1 METLY
6 NVREQK
12 PENLKEAIST
22 ILNEAYEYYPHLFSQ
37 SDAEELSL
45 YFEDVWESQKGTK
58 LMLDNFIARY
68 IEFSDKN
75 LSYSILEKDIL
86 KPQ

>member
-1 METLY
+1 METRY
-6 NVREQK
+6 NVLEQK

-45 YFEDVWESQKGTK
+45 YYEDVWESQKGTK

-68 IEFSDKN
+68 IEFSDRN

>member
-6 NVREQK
+6 NVREQTPDNVK
-12 PENLKEAIST
+12 KVISN
-22 ILNEAYEYYPHLFSQ
+22 ILNEVYEYYPQLFSQ
-37 SDAEELSL
+37 TDAEELSL
-45 YFEDVWESQKGTK
+45 YFEDLWKSHEGIK

-68 IEFSDKN
+68 IEFSDRN